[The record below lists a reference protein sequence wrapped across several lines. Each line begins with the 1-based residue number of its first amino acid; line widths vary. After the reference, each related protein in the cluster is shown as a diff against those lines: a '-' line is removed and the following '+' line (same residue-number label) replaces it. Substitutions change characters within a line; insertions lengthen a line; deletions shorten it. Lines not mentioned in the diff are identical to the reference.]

1 LQLTY
6 EHDLAALI
14 AQTEQELALE
24 TLHLEQTRAD
34 VELEIRTQAQAN
46 GEKLTETAIAARITA
61 HEVVKSQAQRV
72 LLAKHHVRL
81 AKIADETVSQ
91 TLSRQQQEVLDLQRD
106 LALIQAEVEGLR
118 AQITLTAAMGRAC
131 DEARSERI

>member
-1 LQLTY
+1 METTTALLASRLYDALTRQAQQKHALAQLQLTY

-91 TLSRQQQEVLDLQRD
+91 TLSRQQQEMLDLQRD
-106 LALIQAEVEGLR
+106 LAP
-118 AQITLTAAMGRAC
+118 
-131 DEARSERI
+131 